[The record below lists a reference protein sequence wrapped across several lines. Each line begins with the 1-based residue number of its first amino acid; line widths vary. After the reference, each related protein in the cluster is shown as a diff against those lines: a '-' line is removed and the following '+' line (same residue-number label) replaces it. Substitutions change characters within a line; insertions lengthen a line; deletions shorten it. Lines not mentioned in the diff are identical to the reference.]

1 MGVKPVPQQMAE
13 IAHDEGILHR
23 PRQGAR
29 ASTWASPQTPIPT
42 ASRLWV
48 KPRWPNS
55 RESGPGSG
63 QLPPEQGSRG

>member
-1 MGVKPVPQQMAE
+1 MRASFTAP
-13 IAHDEGILHR
+13 DSN
-23 PRQGAR
+23 QG

-55 RESGPGSG
+55 RESGP
-63 QLPPEQGSRG
+63 EIQGSCRPSRERG